1 MLRVTFLGTGGS
13 VPQTA
18 RNPSAVMVE
27 REGDRLLF
35 DCGEGTQRQ
44 MMRYGTGF
52 TVDSVWVSHIH
63 GDHVLG
69 LPGLTQTWTFQG
81 RTEPVDIYCPKG
93 TGEVIQD
100 CVYLAG
106 HRPNYDVDVHE
117 LRDGDEVDMD
127 GYAVRAFKTRHEGV
141 QSLGYALVEDDRK
154 GRFDRERA
162 EELGVPPGPIFSRL
176 HEGED
181 VELEDGTVVES
192 SEVVGEPRP
201 GRKVVYTG
209 DTRPTE
215 AATEYAEDAEL
226 LIHDGMFDSAMG
238 DRAQETGHS
247 TAGEAAEVA
256 RDAGVE
262 LLVLTHV
269 SSRYSDGVDVLERE
283 AREVFPDTEVAF
295 DGMQVVVEYPEK
307 DRETRVVAGYG

>member
-35 DCGEGTQRQ
+35 DCAEGTQRQ

-52 TVDSVWVSHIH
+52 TVDSVWISHVH
-63 GDHVLG
+63 GDHILG
-69 LPGLTQTWTFQG
+69 LPGLLQTWTFQG
-81 RTEPVDIYCPKG
+81 RTEPVDIYCPNG
-93 TGEVIQD
+93 TGEVLWD
-100 CVYLAG
+100 CVHLAG
-106 HRPNYDVDVHE
+106 HRPSYDVSVNE
-117 LRDGDEVDMD
+117 LRDGEEVGMS
-127 GYAVRAFKTRHEGV
+127 GYSVRTFATRHEGV
-141 QSLGYALVEDDRK
+141 RSLGYALVEDDRK

-162 EELGVPPGPIFSRL
+162 EELGVPAGPMFSRL

-201 GRKVVYTG
+201 GRKFVYTG

-215 AATEYAEDAEL
+215 AAREDAEDAEL
-226 LIHDGMFDSAMG
+226 LIHDGMFDSGME
-238 DRAQETGHS
+238 DRARETGHS
-247 TAGEAAEVA
+247 TAREAAEVA

-269 SSRYSDGVDVLERE
+269 SSRYSDGVDVLQRE
-283 AREVFPDTEVAF
+283 AREVFPDTVVAR

-307 DRETRVVAGYG
+307 ERETRVVDPG